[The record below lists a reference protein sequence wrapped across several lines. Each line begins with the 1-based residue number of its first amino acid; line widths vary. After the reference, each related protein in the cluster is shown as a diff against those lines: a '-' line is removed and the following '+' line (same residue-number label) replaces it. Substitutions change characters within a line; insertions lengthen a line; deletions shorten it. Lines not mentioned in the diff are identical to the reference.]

1 MSNIQ
6 ISIKGGVSM
15 FSCVPVEKTSKNG
28 QPYIALE
35 ITFPN
40 GYKKLVF
47 LDRAEEY
54 LASLSCN

>member
-1 MSNIQ
+1 
-6 ISIKGGVSM
+6 M
-15 FSCVPVEKTSKNG
+15 FTCEAIERTSKNG
-28 QPYIALE
+28 KKYIALE

-54 LASLSCN
+54 LCLTR